1 VFEFGVG
8 FRLRRVWVVVVVRV
22 GLKGKDVLVCFE
34 TGSGWLFFFEVIK
47 VGVGDCELTRVGR
60 KLRVF
65 VVERRISVVVVVVSR
80 SGVSGRC

>member
-1 VFEFGVG
+1 M
-8 FRLRRVWVVVVVRV
+8 VVVVRV
-22 GLKGKDVLVCFE
+22 GLKGKNVLVCFE

-47 VGVGDCELTRVGR
+47 VGVGNCELTRVGR

-65 VVERRISVVVVVVSR
+65 VVERRISVVVVVMGW